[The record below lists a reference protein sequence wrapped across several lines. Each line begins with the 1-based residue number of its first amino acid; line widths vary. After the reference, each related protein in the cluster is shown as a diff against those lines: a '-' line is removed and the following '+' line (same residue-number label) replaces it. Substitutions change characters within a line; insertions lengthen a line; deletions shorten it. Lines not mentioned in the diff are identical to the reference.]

1 MQLIFFPAFGE
12 AKPAAAS
19 LVAMAI
25 YELDPVDG
33 IAVAAVG
40 EPGQRRFFILATGSG
55 RTLTL
60 GCEKSQIQALITRL
74 HQMLEAQQIEGG
86 PEPTAEAE
94 SSSGPT
100 PGEPEWQIGEMG
112 LGYHEARRMFVLVAS
127 QGAVG
132 AQPGEQP
139 GEQPGAPPDDAPSV
153 RLWLSHDQVVAFS
166 RQAESVLSAGRPL
179 CPRCGLPMDPAG
191 HPCPVMNGARP
202 IF

>member
-1 MQLIFFPAFGE
+1 VDLSFEVNTFVLIPRRRSPKTRRAVVFKG
-12 AKPAAAS
+12 
-19 LVAMAI
+19 VAI
-25 YELDPVDG
+25 YELDPVDR
-33 IAVAAVG
+33 IAVASVG
-40 EPGQRRFFILATGSG
+40 DPGQRRFFLLATGSG

-60 GCEKSQIQALITRL
+60 GCEKSQIQALVVRL
-74 HQMLEAQQIEGG
+74 HQMLEAQQIET
-86 PEPTAEAE
+86 PESQPAAA
-94 SSSGPT
+94 SNDAA

-127 QGAVG
+127 QAAVG
-132 AQPGEQP
+132 ESTDATE
-139 GEQPGAPPDDAPSV
+139 ASDAPSV
-153 RLWLSHDQVVAFS
+153 RFWLSPEQVVDFS

>member
-1 MQLIFFPAFGE
+1 
-12 AKPAAAS
+12 
-19 LVAMAI
+19 MAI
-25 YELDPVDG
+25 YELDPVDR

-40 EPGQRRFFILATGSG
+40 EPGQRRFFLLATGSG

-60 GCEKSQIQALITRL
+60 GCEKGQIQALILRL
-74 HQMLEAQQIEGG
+74 HQMLEAQQIET
-86 PEPTAEAE
+86 PDPTESTAEGGSE
-94 SSSGPT
+94 

-127 QGAVG
+127 QVA
-132 AQPGEQP
+132 AGEAAEP
-139 GEQPGAPPDDAPSV
+139 DAPAAAADDDAPSV
-153 RLWLSHDQVVAFS
+153 RFWLSHDQVVAFS
-166 RQAESVLSAGRPL
+166 QQAQSVLLAGRPV